1 MADSAGLTTPPHNIE
16 AEEAVI
22 GSVLIDP
29 ESFFD
34 VAQFLKPD
42 DFYIVKHRW
51 IWGVFVALHDLRSP
65 IDLLTVQ
72 EELERRAQL
81 AEVGGPAYLTRLI
94 TLTPTAFNAPA
105 YGRLVEEAATRRR
118 LIQAAS
124 EIAKLAYDV
133 GTDVNTVVGESE
145 KALFGVSESRNLHE
159 LQPMRKAASE
169 YYDRIQYLYDHRGEL
184 IGVPSGFKDLD
195 KLLGGFQNSDLIILA
210 GRPGRGKTSLLLS
223 LALNAAKIYKKRIAI
238 FSLEMANEQLVQRLV
253 AQETGINSH
262 RLRMGQLEDDEWP
275 RFTQAIT
282 LLSETG
288 VYLDD
293 TPAISALQLR
303 TKCRRLNSEIKL
315 DMVVVDYLQLMTS
328 DTRVENRVQEVS
340 AISRNLKA
348 LARELNV
355 PVLTAA
361 QLSRAVE
368 QRSGQKPM
376 LSDLRESGCLT
387 GDSLIY
393 LPESGTYQPIRDLVG
408 KADFKVLAVNTDTW
422 KLESANVAKAFGTGI
437 KPISQLTT
445 RLGRTIRATANH
457 KFLTIN
463 GWKRLEELIVEE
475 PIALPRRLSSPDQAT
490 MYSAELGLLGH
501 LIGDGCTL
509 PRHAIQYTT
518 KESDLAETVMSLAR
532 DVFGGEIS
540 PRVKQERTW
549 YQVYLSAT
557 QHLTH
562 DTHNPIAKWLTGLGV
577 FGLRSYEKR
586 VPVQVFSQPAPAIA
600 TFLRHLWATDGCIN
614 LSSSQKQYAR
624 VYYASSSEG
633 LARDVQSLL
642 LRLGIIARLTRHK
655 QPGQGRDQFH
665 VTVSGKPDLE
675 LFFAQI
681 GGLGARKRQHQM
693 AIQNILE
700 KSIAN
705 TNRDIVPRDIWRKY
719 AVPAMHVQ
727 DLTTRQLHAAL
738 GHAYC
743 GTALYK
749 QNVSRDRA
757 ARLAQIVRSEEIA
770 RLADSD
776 VYWDAIVSI
785 EPDGEEQTYDLTVDS
800 LHNFIANNIIVHNS
814 IEQDAD
820 IVMFLHHPDD
830 WDEDPQKKNITEI
843 VVAKHRNGPTGA
855 VELVFLE
862 QLTKFADAE
871 TRHLSFE

>member
-34 VAQFLKPD
+34 VAQFLKAD

-133 GTDVNTVVGESE
+133 STDVNTVVGESE

-195 KLLGGFQNSDLIILA
+195 KLLGGFQNSDLVIMA

-315 DMVVVDYLQLMTS
+315 DMVVIDYLQLMTS
-328 DTRVENRVQEVS
+328 DTRVENRAQEVS

-376 LSDLRESGCLT
+376 LSDLRESG
-387 GDSLIY
+387 
-393 LPESGTYQPIRDLVG
+393 
-408 KADFKVLAVNTDTW
+408 
-422 KLESANVAKAFGTGI
+422 
-437 KPISQLTT
+437 
-445 RLGRTIRATANH
+445 
-457 KFLTIN
+457 
-463 GWKRLEELIVEE
+463 
-475 PIALPRRLSSPDQAT
+475 
-490 MYSAELGLLGH
+490 
-501 LIGDGCTL
+501 
-509 PRHAIQYTT
+509 
-518 KESDLAETVMSLAR
+518 
-532 DVFGGEIS
+532 
-540 PRVKQERTW
+540 
-549 YQVYLSAT
+549 
-557 QHLTH
+557 
-562 DTHNPIAKWLTGLGV
+562 
-577 FGLRSYEKR
+577 
-586 VPVQVFSQPAPAIA
+586 
-600 TFLRHLWATDGCIN
+600 
-614 LSSSQKQYAR
+614 
-624 VYYASSSEG
+624 
-633 LARDVQSLL
+633 
-642 LRLGIIARLTRHK
+642 
-655 QPGQGRDQFH
+655 
-665 VTVSGKPDLE
+665 
-675 LFFAQI
+675 
-681 GGLGARKRQHQM
+681 
-693 AIQNILE
+693 
-700 KSIAN
+700 
-705 TNRDIVPRDIWRKY
+705 
-719 AVPAMHVQ
+719 
-727 DLTTRQLHAAL
+727 
-738 GHAYC
+738 
-743 GTALYK
+743 
-749 QNVSRDRA
+749 
-757 ARLAQIVRSEEIA
+757 
-770 RLADSD
+770 
-776 VYWDAIVSI
+776 
-785 EPDGEEQTYDLTVDS
+785 
-800 LHNFIANNIIVHNS
+800 S

-830 WDEDPQKKNITEI
+830 WDEDPQKKSITEI
-843 VVAKHRNGPTGA
+843 VVAKHRNGPTGS

>member
-34 VAQFLKPD
+34 VAQFLKPE

-51 IWGVFVALHDLRSP
+51 IWAVFVALHDLRSP

-72 EELERRAQL
+72 EELARREQL
-81 AEVGGPAYLTRLI
+81 AEVGGPAYLTRLV

-124 EIAKLAYDV
+124 DIAKLAYDT

-169 YYDRIQYLYDHRGEL
+169 YYDRIRYLYDHRGEL

-195 KLLGGFQNSDLIILA
+195 KLLGGFQNSDLVIMA

-238 FSLEMANEQLVQRLV
+238 FSLEMSNEQLVQRLV

-275 RFTQAIT
+275 RFTQAIA
-282 LLSETG
+282 LLGETG

-293 TPAISALQLR
+293 TPAISSLQLR

-376 LSDLRESGCLT
+376 LSDLRESG
-387 GDSLIY
+387 
-393 LPESGTYQPIRDLVG
+393 
-408 KADFKVLAVNTDTW
+408 
-422 KLESANVAKAFGTGI
+422 
-437 KPISQLTT
+437 
-445 RLGRTIRATANH
+445 
-457 KFLTIN
+457 
-463 GWKRLEELIVEE
+463 
-475 PIALPRRLSSPDQAT
+475 
-490 MYSAELGLLGH
+490 
-501 LIGDGCTL
+501 
-509 PRHAIQYTT
+509 
-518 KESDLAETVMSLAR
+518 
-532 DVFGGEIS
+532 
-540 PRVKQERTW
+540 
-549 YQVYLSAT
+549 
-557 QHLTH
+557 
-562 DTHNPIAKWLTGLGV
+562 
-577 FGLRSYEKR
+577 
-586 VPVQVFSQPAPAIA
+586 
-600 TFLRHLWATDGCIN
+600 
-614 LSSSQKQYAR
+614 
-624 VYYASSSEG
+624 
-633 LARDVQSLL
+633 
-642 LRLGIIARLTRHK
+642 
-655 QPGQGRDQFH
+655 
-665 VTVSGKPDLE
+665 
-675 LFFAQI
+675 
-681 GGLGARKRQHQM
+681 
-693 AIQNILE
+693 
-700 KSIAN
+700 
-705 TNRDIVPRDIWRKY
+705 
-719 AVPAMHVQ
+719 
-727 DLTTRQLHAAL
+727 
-738 GHAYC
+738 
-743 GTALYK
+743 
-749 QNVSRDRA
+749 
-757 ARLAQIVRSEEIA
+757 
-770 RLADSD
+770 
-776 VYWDAIVSI
+776 
-785 EPDGEEQTYDLTVDS
+785 
-800 LHNFIANNIIVHNS
+800 S

-830 WDEDPQKKNITEI
+830 WDEDPQKKSITEI
-843 VVAKHRNGPTGA
+843 VVAKHRNGPTGS

-862 QLTKFADAE
+862 HLTKFADAE
-871 TRHLSFE
+871 TRHLSFD